1 MPERSNLEPNWG
13 SPPTHP
19 PNRHST
25 KIIPASTPNINLKE
39 LVTVCIRPVIQAA
52 QAQATSHTVSL
63 CTDNQ
68 SYSQTRHRQP
78 VIMSAQTQATS
89 HTVSPGAGNQSYS
102 QPRHRQPVIMSAQA
116 QTTSHTASPGTGN
129 LSSCQPRHKQP
140 VIQSARAQATNHH
153 VSPCVARF
161 TKVRQN
167 TRPSI
172 TFSRT
177 CVYTHRL

>member
-1 MPERSNLEPNWG
+1 MTPGHARRGFFFRQKN
-13 SPPTHP
+13 SPQLIKYAP
-19 PNRHST
+19 RHSEIPS
-25 KIIPASTPNINLKE
+25 KCYRRRVNKEIIPASTPNINLKE

-140 VIQSARAQATNHH
+140 VIQSAQAQVQIGPDRPRAE
-153 VSPCVARF
+153 R
-161 TKVRQN
+161 K
-167 TRPSI
+167 
-172 TFSRT
+172 
-177 CVYTHRL
+177 HRK